1 MEQYEWYAIDWS
13 KIKTF
18 EDIVKILKL
27 IDAKITNFHPSYND
41 IKDYLIKDE
50 IVDSK
55 IPSYIY
61 TKKELDAL
69 SG

>member
-1 MEQYEWYAIDWS
+1 MKQCKWYTIDWI
-13 KIKTF
+13 KIKTL
-18 EDIVKILKL
+18 EDVIKILKL

-69 SG
+69 SD